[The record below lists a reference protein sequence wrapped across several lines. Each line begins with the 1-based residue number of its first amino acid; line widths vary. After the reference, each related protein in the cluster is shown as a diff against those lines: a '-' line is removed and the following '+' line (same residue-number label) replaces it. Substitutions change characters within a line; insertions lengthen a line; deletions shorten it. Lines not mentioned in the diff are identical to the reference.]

1 MHVAPI
7 KKRTPIFSDWGSK
20 NLKQVQIK
28 ERQRHTLPQIAVP
41 SAQAGLT
48 SLFEMGRG
56 EPRRNN
62 HLKAILLAVV
72 GSWLLV
78 FYHQLPTINY
88 QLQLRCNI
96 LTY

>member
-1 MHVAPI
+1 
-7 KKRTPIFSDWGSK
+7 
-20 NLKQVQIK
+20 
-28 ERQRHTLPQIAVP
+28 
-41 SAQAGLT
+41 
-48 SLFEMGRG
+48 MGRG

-62 HLKAILLAVV
+62 HLKVVLLAVV
-72 GSWLLV
+72 GFWLLV